1 LLGTVLSPV
10 EGRLGRPRQAS
21 VIEGCRAEARSAKA
35 DGMFNSALSRS
46 HLRLAAIVAL
56 IALAVA
62 CSSRTPTSPG
72 PVGSPQPTRPIMGAS
87 RLTASQLVAWTTGRS
102 SQPAGTYSATIP
114 LPSLAQIYVE
124 EGALEGVTGDI
135 AFVQSVIE
143 TGWFRFGGLV
153 SPAANNFA
161 GIGATDSGG
170 TPASFADA
178 RTGVRAQI
186 QHLRAYA
193 DATAL
198 TCAIP
203 PLSMPCVDPRFHLV
217 LPKGRAPTWNQLG
230 SGNWASAA
238 GYGSNIVNLY
248 QDALR
253 FHGTE

>member
-1 LLGTVLSPV
+1 MFTTPV
-10 EGRLGRPRQAS
+10 RGIRR
-21 VIEGCRAEARSAKA
+21 
-35 DGMFNSALSRS
+35 
-46 HLRLAAIVAL
+46 RLAVVAL
-56 IALAVA
+56 LALTAA
-62 CSSRTPTSPG
+62 CSSRTPTSPV
-72 PVGSPQPTRPIMGAS
+72 PQSPSQPTLSIMGPS

-102 SQPAGTYSATIP
+102 SQPSGAYAASVP
-114 LPSLAQIYVE
+114 LPTLAQMVVE

-153 SPAANNFA
+153 SPTANNFA

-193 DATAL
+193 DITAL
-198 TCAIP
+198 TCAMP

-217 LPKGRAPTWNQLG
+217 LPKGRAPSWNQLG
-230 SGNWASAA
+230 SGNWASAV
-238 GYGSNIVNLY
+238 GYGRNIVSLY